1 MLLFCYFLS
10 ILGRIIRV
18 TDEVVEYRQ
27 WIRKTFP
34 CEIVEN
40 NQVDPKSR
48 SYASVANS
56 SKAGGSKA
64 DIIDNS
70 KKLVTMQFCI
80 IENSV
85 IESLNVGIRRR
96 NC

>member
-1 MLLFCYFLS
+1 M
-10 ILGRIIRV
+10 
-18 TDEVVEYRQ
+18 TNEVVEYRQ

-40 NQVDPKSR
+40 NQVDSKSR

-56 SKAGGSKA
+56 SKAGSSKA

-70 KKLVTMQFCI
+70 KKLVTMQLCI

-85 IESLNVGIRRR
+85 IASLNVGIWRR

>member
-1 MLLFCYFLS
+1 M
-10 ILGRIIRV
+10 

-64 DIIDNS
+64 DVIDNS

-85 IESLNVGIRRR
+85 IESLNVGGIWRR